1 MELCMRTMIRKIL
14 NFDSYYYT
22 NSFKIVK
29 KKELKNYKKKWANF
43 FFKLFNCK
51 KRNRMMEIKLGKF
64 HTYHS
69 KRY

>member
-14 NFDSYYYT
+14 NFVSYYYT

-29 KKELKNYKKKWANF
+29 KKKKLSTVKKKY
-43 FFKLFNCK
+43 
-51 KRNRMMEIKLGKF
+51 RMMEIKLGKF